1 MGWGL
6 RMPEYSSF
14 VRSVRI
20 RYLSGLTVL
29 ALTVIGL
36 IAALNHINTYR
47 NRVDM
52 LSALIASFGGSLDN
66 ATNFAENAASAWH
79 ITAREELT
87 GAAGLH
93 ARKLLQGIEEITA
106 DLAEL
111 SPRMTQGTTDA

>member
-14 VRSVRI
+14 IRSVRI

-29 ALTVIGL
+29 ALSVIGL

-52 LSALIASFGGSLDN
+52 LSALIASFGTSLDN
-66 ATNFAENAASAWH
+66 AANFAENAASAWH
-79 ITAREELT
+79 VTAKEEFT
-87 GAAGLH
+87 GPACTPASWCG
-93 ARKLLQGIEEITA
+93 ASRK
-106 DLAEL
+106 
-111 SPRMTQGTTDA
+111 SPTIWRNSRPG